1 MWIDSWFIP
10 KTCTNQENAE
20 KFLNFLCREDIAMMN
35 FDYVYYATPNTKVV
49 EQLDTELQE
58 NTTIF
63 PPKEILDNCEV
74 LKSLDDDTT
83 TLYSELWLE
92 LKAYSE

>member
-1 MWIDSWFIP
+1 
-10 KTCTNQENAE
+10 
-20 KFLNFLCREDIAMMN
+20 MMN
-35 FDYVYYATPNTKVV
+35 FDYVYYATPNNKVV
-49 EQLDTELQE
+49 EQLDPELQK

-74 LKSLDDDTT
+74 LKSLDDTTT